1 MNYKVLVH
9 HTIFADVP
17 SERKKQIKEA
27 LKELEN
33 PLPGGN
39 KSRIKGYKEEIY
51 RLRIGN
57 YRAMYRI
64 NSEKKEVYVYEFLT
78 QEQAHKKYGRL

>member
-1 MNYKVLVH
+1 MTFEVLIH
-9 HTIFADVP
+9 PKALNDIPP
-17 SERKKQIKEA
+17 SRRDQIKAA
-27 LKELEN
+27 LKELN
-33 PLPGGN
+33 DPFPGGN
-39 KSRIKGYKEEIY
+39 KSKIEGYKAEIH

-64 NSEKKEVYVYEFLT
+64 NSEKKEVFVYEILT